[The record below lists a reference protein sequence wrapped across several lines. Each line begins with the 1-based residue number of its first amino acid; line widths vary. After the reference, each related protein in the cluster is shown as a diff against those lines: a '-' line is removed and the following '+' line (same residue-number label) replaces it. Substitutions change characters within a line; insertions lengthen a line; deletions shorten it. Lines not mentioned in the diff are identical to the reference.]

1 MSRVTQQLLCSKFHD
16 FLAVFALAHSKIVV
30 VFQSV
35 STENAYSAQKNVA
48 ICTIYSLFLE
58 YFKV

>member
-1 MSRVTQQLLCSKFHD
+1 MIKVSITSFYST
-16 FLAVFALAHSKIVV
+16 FLTFLIRWVSLFVV

-35 STENAYSAQKNVA
+35 NTENAYSAQMNVA
-48 ICTIYSLFLE
+48 IGTVYSLFLE